1 MSKVARL
8 DRANPVLVKEV
19 RQAVRGKSFRSSF
32 IMVLTI
38 AAVVSTTVL
47 SSLNFED
54 PQELAN
60 SGTNLFFALHAVFL
74 FCALVVVPVQANRSM
89 ASERD
94 ERTFDALIISGLSP
108 AQIISGKWLS
118 AGVTQLLFL
127 VALLPFFATAATLYG
142 LDLLMAFVL
151 TLFACFLGLTLSL
164 LGILAA
170 TLSKSKAVGSVL
182 MMVFLAA
189 CGVSMM
195 WMVAMGQMSM
205 RGFGGFGS
213 SDEFLVIMGLLSA
226 ASFFTLFWL
235 HGLAVAT
242 ISHQEEN
249 GMLRVRWAVLSC
261 ALFIGVAPLIMMNVV
276 PVTPVRFLFQLN
288 SMGLMVLGVLNVP
301 LLTESV
307 GMRVR
312 CRHELQSGSWRRPFS
327 WLFLPG
333 GGTAYLLFLIQI
345 LIVAIPT
352 TVYLVSSASGSSLY
366 QDVSIYFENGLGGL
380 LATLGVVLA
389 CTGVPAAFAARE
401 SAPLWLRNSLRF
413 FILTLPF
420 WIVILLGIVEL
431 LFQITGAG
439 FLDSALNPFI
449 AIGDNFRNLR
459 RPEAIAFWVA
469 LAGFGSVPMLMHAAR
484 QRAEIQG
491 LRKAAASSSETPALA
506 ASAVVPDDSTEPV
519 ASLLEEE
526 PEA

>member
-1 MSKVARL
+1 
-8 DRANPVLVKEV
+8 
-19 RQAVRGKSFRSSF
+19 
-32 IMVLTI
+32 
-38 AAVVSTTVL
+38 
-47 SSLNFED
+47 
-54 PQELAN
+54 
-60 SGTNLFFALHAVFL
+60 
-74 FCALVVVPVQANRSM
+74 
-89 ASERD
+89 
-94 ERTFDALIISGLSP
+94 
-108 AQIISGKWLS
+108 
-118 AGVTQLLFL
+118 
-127 VALLPFFATAATLYG
+127 
-142 LDLLMAFVL
+142 
-151 TLFACFLGLTLSL
+151 LTLSL